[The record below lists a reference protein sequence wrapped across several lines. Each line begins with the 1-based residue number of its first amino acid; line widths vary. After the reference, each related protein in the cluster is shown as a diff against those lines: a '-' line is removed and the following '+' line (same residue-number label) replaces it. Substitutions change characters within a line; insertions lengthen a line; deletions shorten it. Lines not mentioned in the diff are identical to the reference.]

1 MTADYLSLVEKR
13 LGMKFQ
19 RVKNLSWQ
27 EAYAR
32 MKRWE
37 VDMTTTVAVSPER
50 ETFWAFTKPYMTI
63 PIVIVTRSDVAY
75 IADLRELEGKKVV
88 VVAGSGRG
96 ADTAIVAAAS
106 TSTHL
111 FDLHINTFLLYPNP
125 PSTP

>member
-1 MTADYLSLVEKR
+1 MPSGMTADYLSLVEKR

-75 IADLRELEGKKVV
+75 IADLRELEGQKVV
-88 VVAGSGRG
+88 VVAGY
-96 ADTAIVAAAS
+96 VAE
-106 TSTHL
+106 T
-111 FDLHINTFLLYPNP
+111 
-125 PSTP
+125 